1 MSLSILFDFMQGL
14 NSIRKHPTKIEYFS
28 KHILF
33 TTIYL
38 LKKQKLNPNKY
49 SEQEINM
56 SNFVKATKHDVHMYE
71 RLEIL
76 IFIYN

>member
-1 MSLSILFDFMQGL
+1 MSLSMLFDFMQGL

-28 KHILF
+28 KYILF

-56 SNFVKATKHDVHMYE
+56 SNFVKATKHDVHMYAKF
-71 RLEIL
+71 RDFTFYL
-76 IFIYN
+76 

>member
-1 MSLSILFDFMQGL
+1 MSLSMLFDFMQGL

-56 SNFVKATKHDVHMYE
+56 SNFVKATKHDVHMYAKV
-71 RLEIL
+71 RDFNFYL
-76 IFIYN
+76 